1 VAIVV
6 SNLNLNRKNL
16 MKSNNLNIPSVSV
29 LELQTHIAY
38 SVLRGNLGPNI
49 IWGTYGVAKSAV
61 VEGLPAILRAAGVKV
76 NEKVINYKMSQRNLP
91 DLLGIPRVDGEHT
104 AYFKP
109 DDLPREGRDFHGD
122 ELCILFLDEIGQPS
136 SNTIQ
141 QSVMQLINEGRVG
154 SYTLPAN
161 VLLIAA
167 SNRATDIGSM
177 SKMSPGASNRF
188 AQHWLMESDPKGW
201 LEWARNNGVNNLVT
215 TFYSMRPDYLVE
227 FPDGNVPKA
236 NLAFGTYRTAAELSN
251 VLDTYAW
258 ADTDKLPI
266 PEGIN
271 LVDLEQ
277 KAIYATVGQDIGADF
292 CAFLHLTR
300 SMEGLPLPAEV
311 FNAPKTTALPFDPS
325 QMYAVAFSLAQNV
338 HTEDEMQAMFDYLSR
353 LDAGEVLEVAVQLAV
368 KRDDNLKH
376 TQAYVQKYVNDSKLR
391 NQ

>member
-1 VAIVV
+1 MQNKH
-6 SNLNLNRKNL
+6 SFKEEN
-16 MKSNNLNIPSVSV
+16 MKTNVQNIPSVSV
-29 LELQTHIAY
+29 TELQTHIAL
-38 SVLRGNLGPNI
+38 SVLQGNLHPVL

-61 VEGLPAILRAAGVKV
+61 VEGLPAILRAAGVKI

-91 DLLGIPRVDGEHT
+91 DLLGIPKVDGEHT
-104 AYFKP
+104 AYFTP

-122 ELCILFLDEIGQPS
+122 ELCLLFLDEIGQPS

-141 QSVMQLINEGRVG
+141 QSVMQLINEQKVG

-167 SNRATDIGSM
+167 SNRSADTGSM

-188 AQHWLMESDPKGW
+188 AQHFLMESDPAGW
-201 LEWARNNGVNNLVT
+201 LAWAEDSGIKEVVR

-227 FPDGNVPKA
+227 FPNGDVPKA
-236 NLAFGTYRTAAELSN
+236 NVAFGTYRTAAELSS
-251 VLDTYAW
+251 VLDTYSKAG
-258 ADTDKLPI
+258 ASGLNL
-266 PEGIN
+266 PEGMS

-300 SMEGLPLPAEV
+300 SMEGLPTAEEI
-311 FNAPKTTALPFDPS
+311 FNAPKTTVLPDDPS
-325 QMYAVAFSLAQNV
+325 QMYAVAFSLAQRVSN
-338 HTEDEMQAMFDYLSR
+338 EDQMQGMFDYLSR

-368 KRDDNLKH
+368 KRDEDLKN
-376 TQAYVQKYVNDSKLR
+376 TQAYVQKFVNDSQLR